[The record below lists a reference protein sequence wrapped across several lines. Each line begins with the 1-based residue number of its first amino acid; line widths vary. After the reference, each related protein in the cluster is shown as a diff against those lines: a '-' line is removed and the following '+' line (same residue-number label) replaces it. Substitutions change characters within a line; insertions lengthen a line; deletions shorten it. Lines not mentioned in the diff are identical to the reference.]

1 MTPAARV
8 APRRE
13 RLRAATIDE
22 IKQTALRL
30 MRESGTIDV
39 RFTDI
44 ARAMDLTPPALYR
57 YFADRDAL
65 LNVLIADAYDALGRE
80 VAEARDAVPEEDV
93 AGRLLAVAQAYRGWA
108 RREPQQF
115 ALIFGLPLPG
125 YVAPQEGPTTEA
137 ARGAMAQ
144 LSRLVLDARTRGLLE
159 PPLLP
164 DVPPALR
171 TACDAKHAGP
181 DTPDMPAESFQAMLH
196 AWTALHGFTSLE
208 TYGHFD
214 WMGADAVEDLFRGLV
229 RLVARAAGI
238 PYE

>member
-1 MTPAARV
+1 
-8 APRRE
+8 
-13 RLRAATIDE
+13 
-22 IKQTALRL
+22 
-30 MRESGTIDV
+30 
-39 RFTDI
+39 
-44 ARAMDLTPPALYR
+44 
-57 YFADRDAL
+57 
-65 LNVLIADAYDALGRE
+65 
-80 VAEARDAVPEEDV
+80 
-93 AGRLLAVAQAYRGWA
+93 
-108 RREPQQF
+108 
-115 ALIFGLPLPG
+115 
-125 YVAPQEGPTTEA
+125 
-137 ARGAMAQ
+137 MAQ